1 MSYTVRILREGKLI
15 FDSATVTIEE
25 FNVPNGF
32 QGMGGTVVDPSNFSP
47 LSGNYQLE
55 LEDGRTCD
63 IVFLDKLEFRV
74 NGCIE

>member
-1 MSYTVRILREGKLI
+1 MSYTVRILREGKLL
-15 FDSATVTIEE
+15 FDSATATIEQ

-32 QGMGGTVVDPSNFSP
+32 QGMGGTVLDPSNFSP

-55 LEDGRTCD
+55 FEDGRKCD
-63 IVFLDKLEFRV
+63 IVFLDNLEFRV